1 MRLVTQCGRNY
12 QQGERNQTVT
22 YKPTILKLLTPCILI
37 NFFPST
43 KPTKC
48 TYNMHN
54 STVHSKCVPWMNTLC
69 SASIRGAHSEQ
80 QNNGLSGS
88 VQHTDVSIRNIIF
101 SYFLNQLKQNVNNMS
116 NIDDLN
122 SNNSHCILIT
132 LYNTWGTSSLAI
144 GCGTALQVGTSRVRF
159 PMVAL
164 DFSQT

>member
-1 MRLVTQCGRNY
+1 
-12 QQGERNQTVT
+12 
-22 YKPTILKLLTPCILI
+22 
-37 NFFPST
+37 
-43 KPTKC
+43 
-48 TYNMHN
+48 
-54 STVHSKCVPWMNTLC
+54 
-69 SASIRGAHSEQ
+69 
-80 QNNGLSGS
+80 
-88 VQHTDVSIRNIIF
+88 
-101 SYFLNQLKQNVNNMS
+101 MS